1 MFVLVERALEGMA
14 QNYVPA
20 SGSGAIKAGGGFE
33 FVERVLEGM
42 AQNYVPYKYARAI
55 AILGFGIL
63 ALWHWY
69 EHRTETLAQF
79 VGFLCIGFGIV
90 AIIVLSAHN

>member
-33 FVERVLEGM
+33 FVERVLEAWHRITCRINTPGLSLFSGS
-42 AQNYVPYKYARAI
+42 ASWPYGIGTNIARKR
-55 AILGFGIL
+55 LHN
-63 ALWHWY
+63 LWDS
-69 EHRTETLAQF
+69 F
-79 VGFLCIGFGIV
+79 VLDSE
-90 AIIVLSAHN
+90 LWRL